1 MQLVLSIFT
10 GIGLLD
16 KAFKETGFC
25 VVSSGDLITGQ
36 DVRDFTGVKNKFDGL
51 KGKLNA

>member
-1 MQLVLSIFT
+1 MQLVLSLFT

-16 KAFKETGFC
+16 KAFKENGFC

-36 DVRDFTGVKNKFDGL
+36 DVRDFIGVKNKFDEMV
-51 KGKLNA
+51 KL